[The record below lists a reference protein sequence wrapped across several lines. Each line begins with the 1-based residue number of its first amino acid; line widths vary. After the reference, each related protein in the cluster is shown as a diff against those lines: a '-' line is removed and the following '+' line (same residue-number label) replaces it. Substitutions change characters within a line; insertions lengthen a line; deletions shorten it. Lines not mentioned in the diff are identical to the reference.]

1 MERPPALD
9 LVDRIYAAAL
19 EPAGWQDFASA
30 LSRAYGGAPTGFALQ
45 VPGFPFSGVLYVV
58 GFAEQYYDRF
68 MAHVL
73 RGLPWDAARARNFV
87 GRFGLA
93 SEVVSDAEL
102 SETPF
107 YRECMEPQGLAHGP
121 MGHTIAVEA
130 GRPVAGLVIFPPPG
144 RSAFDAED
152 LAYADPLVPHLARAY
167 RIHAERRQQRALGE
181 AIDRFPTGLLLL
193 DVRGHVMRMNRGAE
207 QILEQDDGLSLD
219 DGALRASDPA
229 ENTRLREA
237 LTAVTEGTAVAGGR
251 DGSVLAVSRRSGRR
265 GFPLVVAPLRAPRD
279 ATTQADAVAVVYVS
293 DLELGVVRRR
303 EALRELYGLTEAESR
318 LVELLCQGF
327 SLEEAAD
334 ARGVTMNTA
343 RSQLKQVFAKTSTS
357 RQSELV
363 RLVLAGVASIG
374 GP

>member
-1 MERPPALD
+1 VERPPALA
-9 LVDRIYAAAL
+9 LVDLIYAAAL
-19 EPAGWQDFASA
+19 EPARWQDFAAA

-58 GFAEQYYDRF
+58 GFEERYFDRF
-68 MAHVL
+68 MTHVL
-73 RGLPWDAARARNFV
+73 RGLPWEAARVRNFV

-93 SEVVSDAEL
+93 SEVVSARQLAE
-102 SETPF
+102 SDF

-130 GRPVAGLVIFPPPG
+130 GRPVAGLVVFPPAG
-144 RSAFDAED
+144 QRAFDAED

-167 RIHAERRQQRALGE
+167 RIHAERRQERALAE

-193 DVRGHVMRMNRGAE
+193 DARGHVVRMNRGAE
-207 QILEQDDGLSLD
+207 QILEQDDGLSLH
-219 DGALRASDPA
+219 DGALHAHEPA
-229 ENTRLREA
+229 ENLRLRQA
-237 LTAVTEGTAVAGGR
+237 LTAVADGAGASGGGDGT
-251 DGSVLAVSRRSGRR
+251 VLAVSRRSGRR
-265 GFPLVVAPLRAPRD
+265 GFPLVVAPLRGPREE
-279 ATTQADAVAVVYVS
+279 TTQADAVAVVYVS
-293 DLELGVVRRR
+293 DLESGVVRRR

-318 LVELLCQGF
+318 LVEHLCQGF

-363 RLVLAGVASIG
+363 RLVLSGVASIG